1 MSATNKLIGGAAVS
15 ACGCLLLAQAADIF
29 AVVWAIL
36 QLIGGHWFALDI
48 VILVVCGLALL
59 GSAANVRKKRA

>member
-1 MSATNKLIGGAAVS
+1 MSATSTGGVAAS
-15 ACGCLLLAQAADIF
+15 ACGCVLLAQAADIF

-36 QLIGGHWFALDI
+36 QLVGGHWFALDI

-59 GSAANVRKKRA
+59 GSVIGNNVRT